1 MTTYQLIKISLIIL
15 MVIFCILENKRL
27 KKYDKADV
35 YMGTIL
41 IFSIFSIDNIPK
53 LCIII
58 NISLWLIWIMILKF
72 DIIIEKIKFLSKIKL
87 ISFIN
92 KHSKNRFCYYILPC
106 FIFLIGYS
114 IGLLSKYWVASLLVL
129 LQVYIAF
136 LSLCF
141 ASMLVY
147 LLTYIKYPIIA
158 LFKRK
163 RVKAVYN
170 DEKYQK
176 QTNFIFYLILPYLAL
191 MAI

>member
-58 NISLWLIWIMILKF
+58 NISLWLIWIIILKF
-72 DIIIEKIKFLSKIKL
+72 DIIIENIKFLSKIKL

-92 KHSKNRFCYYILPC
+92 KNSKNKFYYYILPC
-106 FIFLIGYS
+106 FIFLIG
-114 IGLLSKYWVASLLVL
+114 
-129 LQVYIAF
+129 
-136 LSLCF
+136 
-141 ASMLVY
+141 
-147 LLTYIKYPIIA
+147 
-158 LFKRK
+158 
-163 RVKAVYN
+163 
-170 DEKYQK
+170 
-176 QTNFIFYLILPYLAL
+176 
-191 MAI
+191 